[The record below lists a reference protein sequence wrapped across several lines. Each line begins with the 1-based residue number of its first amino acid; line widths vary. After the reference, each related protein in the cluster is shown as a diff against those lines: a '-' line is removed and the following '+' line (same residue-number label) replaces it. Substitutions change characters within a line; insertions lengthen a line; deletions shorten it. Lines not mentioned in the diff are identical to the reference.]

1 MDEERINH
9 LATGHAKSMKIKTLN
24 KIAKSICQILKIG
37 TNSKGTGFFIVINYE
52 NTHSKFLVTA
62 YHLLPKDIVNAK
74 KSIEVILENANIKQ
88 IIKLNEISRKIIC
101 LKEQDITAIE
111 INEKDLIDKYVE
123 YLHYDITYILNGYG
137 NYLNKDVFIL
147 HHSNGEE
154 LECSSGLIVKIKD
167 PKIFEFQH
175 TLDTDKGASGAP
187 ILLFEDEINEAKVMG
202 IHTSG
207 NIYNK
212 NNIGTFIGELVK
224 KINII
229 NGKTIFYSY
238 DMSST
243 KNNNLIIP
251 KNTIITLE

>member
-1 MDEERINH
+1 MDENRIYH

-24 KIAKSICQILKIG
+24 RIAKSICKILKIG
-37 TNSKGTGFFIVINYE
+37 TNSKGTGFFIIIDYE
-52 NTHSKFLVTA
+52 DTYSKFLVTA
-62 YHLLPKDIVNAK
+62 HHLLSKDIVDAK
-74 KSIEVILENANIKQ
+74 KSIEVILENPNIKQ

-101 LKEQDITAIE
+101 LQEQDITAIE

-123 YLHYDITYILNGYG
+123 YLHYDMTYILNGYG
-137 NYLNKDVFIL
+137 FYLNKDVFIL

-154 LECSSGLIVKIKD
+154 IECSSGLIVKIKD

-175 TLDTDKGASGAP
+175 TLDTDKGASGSP
-187 ILLFEDEINEAKVMG
+187 ILLFEDSNNEAKVMG

-229 NGKTIFYSY
+229 NGKTIFYFY
-238 DMSST
+238 DKSLT
-243 KNNNLIIP
+243 NKNALIVPNNSIV
-251 KNTIITLE
+251 TVE